1 MKLIVYKILVSLG
14 NDYKTGVNIPGKPKV
29 SWQINENA
37 NSVVYVAMEYE
48 KFSKLE
54 YSNKI
59 NWREDI
65 INHVESLLKN
75 GTIYTPFCCVKPYI
89 EIDDSWTDDS
99 DNKEPYW
106 FFYQLSDTKTTS
118 K

>member
-1 MKLIVYKILVSLG
+1 MKLIVFKILVSLG
-14 NDYKTGVNIPGKPKV
+14 NDYKTGVNTSGKPKV

-54 YSNKI
+54 YSDKI
-59 NWREDI
+59 NWRGDI
-65 INHVESLLKN
+65 ISHVESLLKN
-75 GTIYTPFCCVKPYI
+75 GTIYTPFCCPKPYI
-89 EIDDSWTDDS
+89 EIDDSWIDDS

-106 FFYQLSDTKTTS
+106 FFYQLNDTKTAS